1 MEDVQA
7 ATKDDGGEA
16 FLVDLR
22 SRMLGRPH
30 TFTGRAMIDA
40 QGALLM
46 ADRFSTT
53 EINLEELANEVRER
67 WGVFA

>member
-1 MEDVQA
+1 
-7 ATKDDGGEA
+7 
-16 FLVDLR
+16 
-22 SRMLGRPH
+22 
-30 TFTGRAMIDA
+30 MIDA